1 MSTKINVR
9 SPFYKRYSASGL
21 TAVELEIFIYS
32 GTKTTDKG
40 TSKYKLKKYALDGND
55 HIIVE
60 FSDLIRSYIEP
71 TSATP
76 LNSNKDYI
84 KWVQI
89 EETLFKNFDPTLG
102 GFTGFAVAQDG
113 TITNPSNPD
122 ARKVREFQHVK
133 SVNDD
138 SEPDG
143 FIAGTETT
151 PPAYPANTSGSA
163 ITRTL
168 FVLYNIPAGFNNSGS
183 PVKQVL
189 TASQPSS

>member
-9 SPFYKRYSASGL
+9 SPFYKRYSATGL

-40 TSKYKLKKYALDGND
+40 TSKYKLKKYTLAGND

-76 LNSNKDYI
+76 LDSNKDYI
-84 KWVQI
+84 KCVQI
-89 EETLFKNFDPTLG
+89 EETLFKNFDPTQG
-102 GFTGFAVAQDG
+102 GFTGFAVAQNG
-113 TITNPSNPD
+113 TITFPSNPNSYP
-122 ARKVREFQHVK
+122 VRGYLH
-133 SVNDD
+133 SV
-138 SEPDG
+138 DG
-143 FIAGTETT
+143 THSGTTDFNAGTGTSLDS
-151 PPAYPANTSGSA
+151 YDANTSGSA
-163 ITRTL
+163 KTRTL
-168 FVLYNIPAGFNNSGS
+168 SVLYNIPSGFNNTSA